1 MPLISEADSQRIA
14 GAIAAAEKNTSG
26 EIVAVVAAESSSY
39 LYGPFLWA
47 ALIAL
52 IVPWPLIYFTWL
64 PIHLI
69 FLIQIGVFL
78 LLLAIFLPRP
88 NRYWLIP
95 RSVMHENAHRRAVE
109 QFLAQNLH
117 TTHGRTGVLIY
128 VSVAEHYAEIL
139 ADTGIDK
146 HVDQGTWQAIVDQLT
161 GHLAAD
167 RPGEG
172 FVAAIER
179 CGALLAKH
187 YPPGSAD
194 PNELPDHLIVL
205 E

>member
-1 MPLISEADSQRIA
+1 MPLISDQDSNRIA
-14 GAIAAAEKNTSG
+14 DAIAAAEAKTSG

-47 ALIAL
+47 ALPAL
-52 IVPWPLIYFTWL
+52 VVPWPLIYFTWM

-69 FLIQIGVFL
+69 YMVQLAVFF

-95 RSVMHENAHRRAVE
+95 RSVMREQAHRRAVE

-128 VSVAEHYAEIL
+128 VSVAERFAEIL

-146 HVDQGTWQAIVDQLT
+146 HVDKATWQAIVDELT
-161 GHLAAD
+161 GHLG
-167 RPGEG
+167 RNNPGDG
-172 FVAAIER
+172 FVAAIST
-179 CGALLAKH
+179 CGDLLAKH